1 MNSRRAT
8 GRCSC
13 CGTRDYRT
21 RKSPPRPDWRAAR
34 SGRRCRGRAGGWCK
48 PTRRERQVSMSHVD
62 DGTLH
67 AYLDG
72 ELSPAEVQGV
82 EAHLAQCPACRGRL
96 DEERALITR
105 AGELLALA
113 APPDRELPPF
123 RAGDVKPLTPLW
135 WKVRL
140 PLAWAATVA
149 IALGIGTYLGRG
161 VEQVRQAPT
170 ASDTQATELK
180 ALQAPISSDT
190 VQRESRA
197 WLRGAARTPPPA
209 PAAQAAFVMVDGALV
224 EKASPIS
231 LDSARALLGADP
243 LAVPGAPIRTMY
255 RAREIGYSA
264 VVIVE
269 QALDSSTVIE
279 VVNGRR
285 SPLPLDAVV
294 VTGAAAPGARAD
306 SVSAAERAPLSRA
319 RIADSLAAA
328 PAAKAAARVGRY
340 ETRNRVV
347 RRLDD
352 LEIQISGPLPSDSLG
367 KLLQLVQPVKP

>member
-1 MNSRRAT
+1 
-8 GRCSC
+8 
-13 CGTRDYRT
+13 
-21 RKSPPRPDWRAAR
+21 
-34 SGRRCRGRAGGWCK
+34 
-48 PTRRERQVSMSHVD
+48 MSHVD

-82 EAHLAQCPACRGRL
+82 DAHLAQCPACRGRL

-123 RAGDVKPLTPLW
+123 RAGDVKPLTRLW

-161 VEQVRQAPT
+161 VEQVPQAPT
-170 ASDTQATELK
+170 ASDTRPAQLR

-197 WLRGAARTPPPA
+197 WLRGAARTPPAAPAAPA
-209 PAAQAAFVMVDGALV
+209 PAARRETEMAAIRRDTALSAATPAPAPAPQAAFVMVDGALV

-243 LAVPGAPIRTMY
+243 LAVPGAPIRSMY

-285 SPLPLDAVV
+285 SPLALDAVV
-294 VTGAAAPGARAD
+294 VTGAAAPVAQAD
-306 SVSAAERAPLSRA
+306 SVSVRERAPLGRA

-328 PAAKAAARVGRY
+328 PAAKAAARLERY
-340 ETRNRVV
+340 ETQNRGL
-347 RRLDD
+347 RRLGD
-352 LEIQISGPLPSDSLG
+352 LEVRVSGPLPSDSLQR
-367 KLLQLVQPVKP
+367 LLRVVQPVKP

>member
-1 MNSRRAT
+1 
-8 GRCSC
+8 
-13 CGTRDYRT
+13 
-21 RKSPPRPDWRAAR
+21 
-34 SGRRCRGRAGGWCK
+34 
-48 PTRRERQVSMSHVD
+48 MSHVD

-67 AYLDG
+67 AYFDG

-113 APPDRELPPF
+113 APPDRDLPPF
-123 RAGDVKPLTPLW
+123 RAGDVKPLAHLW

-161 VEQVRQAPT
+161 VEQVPQAPT
-170 ASDTQATELK
+170 ASDAQPAELQ

-190 VQRESRA
+190 VRRESRA
-197 WLRGAARTPPPA
+197 KLRGAARTSPAAPAAPA
-209 PAAQAAFVMVDGALV
+209 PAARRETDGFARERKAQVAVIPRDTVVSAATLAPAPQAGIGIFLDGQSV
-224 EKASPIS
+224 PKGSPIS
-231 LDSARALLGADP
+231 VDSARALLGADP
-243 LAVPGAPIRTMY
+243 LAVPGAPIRTIY

-279 VVNGRR
+279 VVNARR
-285 SPLPLDAVV
+285 SSATLDAVA

-306 SVSAAERAPLSRA
+306 SMSVPDRARLG
-319 RIADSLAAA
+319 RIADSLAAT
-328 PAAKAAARVGRY
+328 PAAKAAARLERD
-340 ETRNRVV
+340 ETRNREPRLLGNLEV
-347 RRLDD
+347 RV
-352 LEIQISGPLPSDSLG
+352 SGPLPSDSLQ
-367 KLLQLVQPVKP
+367 KLLRVVQPVRP